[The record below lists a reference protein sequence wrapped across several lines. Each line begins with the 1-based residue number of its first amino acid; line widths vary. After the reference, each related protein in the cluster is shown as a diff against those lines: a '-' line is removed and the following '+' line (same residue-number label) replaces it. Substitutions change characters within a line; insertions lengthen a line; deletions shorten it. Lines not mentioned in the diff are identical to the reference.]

1 MLLQGRVGAEDVADR
16 CQRQAHPLWYNGRP
30 RLRAPLTWLPRRRP
44 TLIAGIRMTVRVTG
58 GRRGVRGRAEPP
70 HGTVLHHLLQQHR
83 FPGAERH
90 PGVHT
95 DRTTLT
101 RVGHSREEAPT
112 STLTGAGG
120 IAAGHEDQDSGAPSG
135 AANSILQEQSTDPV
149 AVSGA
154 IIFFVFGLIS
164 AISAATQLLG
174 ETGTD
179 RWEIYVLDVMNQV
192 L

>member
-1 MLLQGRVGAEDVADR
+1 
-16 CQRQAHPLWYNGRP
+16 
-30 RLRAPLTWLPRRRP
+30 
-44 TLIAGIRMTVRVTG
+44 MTVPVTG

-70 HGTVLHHLLQQHR
+70 RGIVLHHHLLQQHR

-95 DRTTLT
+95 DQTTALT
-101 RVGHSREEAPT
+101 RVGHSEEEAPT

-120 IAAGHEDQDSGAPSG
+120 IAAGHEVKDWGAPNG
-135 AANSILQEQSTDPV
+135 AANFIHQELGTGPF

-154 IIFFVFGLIS
+154 IVCFVFGLIS

-174 ETGTD
+174 ETGTV
-179 RWEIYVLDVMNQV
+179 RWEKLCS
-192 L
+192 